1 MRVLKNIE
9 DATTDA
15 ATDATDPPSIDASS
29 TTTEQSLS
37 APIPSVSAPQP
48 TNNQPTTPQTEPTT
62 NLVSSISELDI
73 LCCIPDGDRIMRC
86 FALPVR
92 DITTDDQLFERLNE
106 LYKEVRDWRY
116 FFGLCRVSR
125 ITCGRAVPDI
135 LNSTSIRKISLTL
148 LKCCLHQFICYGSKY
163 ADYSFR
169 TDPEGPPLPTEMPY
183 YDYYQFD
190 PKAWINTPQS
200 LVPGNCVGTK
210 TETAILSK
218 TNLSIG
224 NFIAVLSWFCGVVED
239 DRIYIL
245 RMGKGILHEE
255 EASSAKSIHH

>member
-1 MRVLKNIE
+1 
-9 DATTDA
+9 
-15 ATDATDPPSIDASS
+15 
-29 TTTEQSLS
+29 
-37 APIPSVSAPQP
+37 
-48 TNNQPTTPQTEPTT
+48 
-62 NLVSSISELDI
+62 
-73 LCCIPDGDRIMRC
+73 MRC

-190 PKAWINTPQS
+190 PKAWINTPQVQS
-200 LVPGNCVGTK
+200 RILLRYIYKPVKARLGENVVLAMIPKKPRVPLDFHVGWNMESHWFPEIAWGLKLRLPYCPKRICLLVILLLCSVGFAAWWK
-210 TETAILSK
+210 MTESTFFEWGREYSMRRK
-218 TNLSIG
+218 
-224 NFIAVLSWFCGVVED
+224 
-239 DRIYIL
+239 
-245 RMGKGILHEE
+245 
-255 EASSAKSIHH
+255 